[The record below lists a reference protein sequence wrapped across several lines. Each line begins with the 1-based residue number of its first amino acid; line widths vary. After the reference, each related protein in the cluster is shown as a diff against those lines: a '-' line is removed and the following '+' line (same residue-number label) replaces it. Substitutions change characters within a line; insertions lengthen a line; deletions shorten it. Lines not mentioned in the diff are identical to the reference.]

1 MRGSLNDY
9 YLGGWV
15 DMNKLYYCAECK
27 RVLTNSENCSYCSS
41 NLVYELA
48 VGAPVN
54 VIGTKLK
61 GKVLKVKDN
70 TARLLIRDESNSKL
84 IREYEGDKLRKVI

>member
-1 MRGSLNDY
+1 MD
-9 YLGGWV
+9 
-15 DMNKLYYCAECK
+15 KLYYCGKCK
-27 RVLTNSENCSYCSS
+27 RVLTSGENCSYCSS
-41 NLVYELA
+41 SLINELI

-61 GKVLKVKDN
+61 GKVLKIKEN
-70 TARLLIRDESNSKL
+70 TARLLIRDESNSKF

>member
-1 MRGSLNDY
+1 
-9 YLGGWV
+9 
-15 DMNKLYYCAECK
+15 MNKLYYCNECR
-27 RVLTNSENCSYCSS
+27 RVITSSENCNYCNSSYID
-41 NLVYELA
+41 ELA

-70 TARLLIRDESNSKL
+70 TVRILIKDEGNNKM
-84 IREYEGDKLRKVI
+84 IREYDGQKLRKVL